1 MNFYNIN
8 NYDPSYNEIL
18 HNDIHKLCHEYIK
31 SIQWTFDYYFNKC
44 SNWKWYYRYHFA
56 PLLKD
61 LSIYLNTI
69 DSFDIFIDQNVNK
82 AYFYDQSNTPE
93 EQLKIVLPHQNNSY
107 EYPNYT
113 PLYSIMKRYYWECH
127 PIMIH

>member
-1 MNFYNIN
+1 MN
-8 NYDPSYNEIL
+8 
-18 HNDIHKLCHEYIK
+18 EYIK
-31 SIQWTFDYYFNKC
+31 MNDKENIECMICFEKCNGENECFCNKC

-69 DSFDIFIDQNVNK
+69 DSFDIFIDQNEVP
-82 AYFYDQSNTPE
+82 YTPE